1 MSSWWVFSFEPWNLK
16 PLLYEHYFFSSQYML
31 TVSLVSYGQPNK
43 IFTAPNSRF
52 PWYLSATGCVHKSRH
67 GFTCCG
73 NKTIRFLS
81 LLKAHVGL
89 QVSAAALPVQQ
100 IDRRA
105 AEILA
110 YLNDCVSRRESEG
123 SSLEECDETFFGDQ
137 FLKTRRA

>member
-1 MSSWWVFSFEPWNLK
+1 
-16 PLLYEHYFFSSQYML
+16 ML
-31 TVSLVSYGQPNK
+31 TVSLVSYEQPNK

-52 PWYLSATGCVHKSRH
+52 PWCLSVAGCVHKSRH

-81 LLKAHVGL
+81 KKAHVGL

-100 IDRRA
+100 IERRA

-110 YLNDCVSRRESEG
+110 YLNDWVSRRESEG

-137 FLKTRRA
+137 FLKTRRS